1 MGNQNITISESSRN
15 SHLKKIGESK
25 KDEENTSDLII
36 LSNDLLV
43 QDKNTNFNEDYK
55 ILETLGEGAFGK
67 VYKVKNIYNNEIRA
81 MKILN
86 KTSGKR
92 NRELEKD
99 VINEINILKS
109 MDHPN
114 IMKIFEFYNCKDCYS
129 IILELCTG
137 GDFFQEIDK
146 KSPFREDYVSY
157 IMYQIFSAVN
167 YCHKMKIIHRDL
179 KPENILIVNRDRNG
193 WPHIKICDFG
203 TAKLFINGMIQRQT
217 IGSSYYIAPEVLKAS
232 YNEKCDLWSCG
243 VIMYLLLSGR
253 VPFNGKD
260 DEEIFKNVRK
270 GKYDLSEDP
279 FDKISDECRS
289 LLTGLLNMN
298 NTKRLNSYEA
308 LNHPFISK
316 YKSKEKFNSINNKRE
331 IGNLFDNLK
340 KFKSNSILQDTTLAY
355 LVHNFP
361 QNSDVVNA
369 CKLFNLIDKNG
380 DGKISQKELS
390 DYVKENLPEIK
401 ENDIKNLFLILDKDN
416 SGFIQ
421 YEEFVRGA
429 VTKNKFMEERL
440 LKFAFKFFDKDDS
453 GEITIDEIEELFYKN
468 IKDKKNVKDIL
479 KKIIEEA
486 DINKDGKI
494 SFREF
499 TKIMKKIVC

>member
-1 MGNQNITISESSRN
+1 
-15 SHLKKIGESK
+15 
-25 KDEENTSDLII
+25 
-36 LSNDLLV
+36 
-43 QDKNTNFNEDYK
+43 
-55 ILETLGEGAFGK
+55 
-67 VYKVKNIYNNEIRA
+67 
-81 MKILN
+81 
-86 KTSGKR
+86 
-92 NRELEKD
+92 
-99 VINEINILKS
+99 
-109 MDHPN
+109 
-114 IMKIFEFYNCKDCYS
+114 
-129 IILELCTG
+129 
-137 GDFFQEIDK
+137 
-146 KSPFREDYVSY
+146 
-157 IMYQIFSAVN
+157 
-167 YCHKMKIIHRDL
+167 
-179 KPENILIVNRDRNG
+179 
-193 WPHIKICDFG
+193 
-203 TAKLFINGMIQRQT
+203 MIQRQT

-298 NTKRLNSYEA
+298 NSKRLNSYEA

-331 IGNLFDNLK
+331 IGKLFDNLK

-468 IKDKKNVKDIL
+468 IKDKKNVKDIF

-499 TKIMKKIVC
+499 TKIMKKIIC